1 MTYDLSV
8 FLIVCPMV
16 FLAGLVDSVAGGGGL
31 VSLPAYLFA
40 GVPPHTAVATNKCS
54 SSMGTLV
61 STLRYLKSGYL
72 DRSVAVATVLCALV
86 GSVLGSNLMLVA
98 SDTLLRYLLIPLI
111 PVVAFYVL
119 RRRGEGNPEPL
130 PLKRRRWIM
139 AAISLVLG
147 VYDGFYGPGTGTF
160 LLLLYTGLAKLDL
173 KTASGNVKLVNLS
186 SNLAAVAV
194 FLWNGQIAIPLGL
207 VAGLFGIAGNYL
219 GTGLVLKRGGKI
231 IRPMLL
237 VVLSLLF
244 LKLLLD
250 P

>member
-1 MTYDLSV
+1 MNFDLST

-16 FLAGLVDSVAGGGGL
+16 FLAGVVDSVAGGGGL
-31 VSLPAYLFA
+31 ISLPAYLFA

-72 DRSVAVATVLCALV
+72 DRSVAVVTVASALV
-86 GSVLGSNLMLVA
+86 GSFLGSNLMLVA
-98 SDTLLRYLLIPLI
+98 SDDLLRYLLLPVI

-119 RRRGEGNPEPL
+119 RKKDSQTPQPL
-130 PLKRRRWIM
+130 PLGRRRWIM
-139 AAISLVLG
+139 AGISLVVG

-160 LLLLYTGLAKLDL
+160 LLLLYTGLAKMDI

-186 SNLAAVAV
+186 SNLAAFAV
-194 FLWNGQIAIPLGL
+194 FFWKGQMALPLGL
-207 VAGLFGIAGNYL
+207 TAGLFGIAGNYL
-219 GTGLVLKRGGKI
+219 GTGLVLKRGAKI

-237 VVLSLLF
+237 VVLTILF

-250 P
+250 A